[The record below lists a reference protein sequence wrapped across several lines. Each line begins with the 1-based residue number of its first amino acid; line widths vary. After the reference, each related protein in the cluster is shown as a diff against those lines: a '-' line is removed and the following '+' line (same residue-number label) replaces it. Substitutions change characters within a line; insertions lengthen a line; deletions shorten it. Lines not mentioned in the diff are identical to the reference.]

1 MNDYNNKKYYWIK
14 LQTNFFSEETIDFLL
29 SQNNGC
35 KYVVLYQMLCLKTAN
50 NNGCLSTNMGE
61 IIIPYD
67 VEKITR
73 DTKYFDIDI
82 VRVALELFKKLGLIY
97 EQEDK
102 ILKISNIENMV
113 GSITQNAIYKQN
125 KRLENVQLN
134 SNKSKSIEYRDKNI
148 DIDNIKKEII
158 KEKKSKYGEY
168 KNVLLTDKELQSLKS
183 DYDNSDIL
191 IKYLDEYIEMKGYKA
206 KSHYLCIKK
215 WVVKA
220 VEEHRNDIP
229 KWFNKNIKKEDITEE
244 EQKQMEELLKEFK

>member
-1 MNDYNNKKYYWIK
+1 
-14 LQTNFFSEETIDFLL
+14 
-29 SQNNGC
+29 
-35 KYVVLYQMLCLKTAN
+35 MLCLKTAN

-183 DYDNSDIL
+183 DYDNSDDL
-191 IKYLDEYIEMKGYKA
+191 IRYLDEYIEMKGYKA

-215 WVVKA
+215 WVIKA
-220 VEEHRNDIP
+220 VKEHKDDIP
-229 KWFNKNIKKEDITEE
+229 EWFDKNIKKEDITEE